1 MLKVQDILEAGVLV
15 AQALWP
21 GGTVYI
27 NTVPVNFVRP
37 PCLVEVDSMT
47 LEPSGRREGERTANL
62 RVTRFQKVD
71 DYHNTQVEL
80 LAEELTLMLAK
91 FSGPSIP
98 VEDRWLRVG
107 KCTGRYENDYAE
119 LTVPLS
125 WVDDLDTAAVE
136 QALMEQYTLAVD
148 AGGKE

>member
-1 MLKVQDILEAGVLV
+1 M
-15 AQALWP
+15 
-21 GGTVYI
+21 
-27 NTVPVNFVRP
+27 
-37 PCLVEVDSMT
+37 
-47 LEPSGRREGERTANL
+47 
-62 RVTRFQKVD
+62 
-71 DYHNTQVEL
+71 
-80 LAEELTLMLAK
+80 
-91 FSGPSIP
+91 
-98 VEDRWLRVG
+98 EDRWLRVG